1 MIMCFRPAWS
11 RISSLSLNFVRFF
24 HVLSLQVL
32 LHLQTILKDHQDE
45 DDVVL
50 QAQDIEDLG
59 MAGDEDLVV
68 EIAQLYFGQR
78 IQVASLSYCSQ
89 CCCQKTRRL
98 QI

>member
-1 MIMCFRPAWS
+1 
-11 RISSLSLNFVRFF
+11 
-24 HVLSLQVL
+24 VL
-32 LHLQTILKDHQDE
+32 LHLQTILKDHQDDD

-68 EIAQLYFGQR
+68 EIAHLYFGR
-78 IQVASLSYCSQ
+78 SIQVASRSYCSQ
-89 CCCQKTRRL
+89 CICCQPTRRL